1 MRDDKTVIYGHG
13 KQGCSQGAHV
23 GKRIIGTLVIVAIV
37 LAAAP
42 PLFGI
47 VYENQVREQ
56 IASAPEVSYMTFE
69 LADYRRGFYSSQGQL
84 RFALSDEYI
93 EQMRSA
99 IDTNDPANPQTPEQQ
114 AMLDNLLEF
123 MSAELLFDIDVQHGP
138 VMTADGIS
146 MGLATVHSEIDST
159 AGKLAEIQQQLGVPY
174 LFQVDAQVDFDG
186 SFDFQAEIPPIANND
201 PDYRFDFSGLNY
213 TGYFDRPD
221 SRVTARGGTDQFLF
235 EMDSAQIAVAD
246 IGITMDS
253 RMLSSSLWLGKTSM
267 DVGEVH
273 LRNPDSANESF
284 DLRGL
289 GFDADVGLNDTA
301 DKLAIAF
308 VYRIADVSGVP
319 DSDISDL
326 RVGMRLRDID
336 REAIEDYLLV
346 AQQLGFADPDAMEKL
361 LPELQTI
368 GTKILRGSPGVDL
381 NPFEFVLNGEPFTA
395 NIGIDFDGTVLPAD
409 IDIINLIGDP
419 GVLIEALSGAGQI
432 ASSESL
438 ARTLAI
444 NILRGQIAQ
453 GVPPDAEITAA
464 DIEAAATQQAAM
476 MIDGMIQQGLIQRKN
491 DQLNM
496 DISYADGQ
504 LFVNNVPVPL
514 GQ

>member
-1 MRDDKTVIYGHG
+1 MRDNKTVIYGKH
-13 KQGCSQGAHV
+13 GCSQGAHV

-56 IASAPEVSYMTFE
+56 IASAPEISYMTFE
-69 LADYRRGFYSSQGQL
+69 LADYRRGLYSSQGQL

-99 IDTNDPANPQTPEQQ
+99 FATSDPANPQTPEQQ

-186 SFDFQAEIPPIANND
+186 SFDFQAGIPPIANSD
-201 PDYRFDFSGLNY
+201 PDYSFDFSGLNY
-213 TGYFDRPD
+213 IGHFDRPD
-221 SRVTARGGTDQFLF
+221 ARVKARGGTDQFLF
-235 EMDSAQIAVAD
+235 EMDGVQIAVAD
-246 IGITMDS
+246 IGLTVDT
-253 RMLSSSLWLGKTSM
+253 RMLSSSLWLGKTGV
-267 DVGEVH
+267 DVGKVYV
-273 LRNPDSANESF
+273 RNPDSAAGSSF
-284 DLRGL
+284 ELLGL
-289 GFDADVGLNDTA
+289 GFDADVGLNDAA

-308 VYRIADVSGVP
+308 VYRIAGVSGVP
-319 DSDISDL
+319 DSEIADL

-336 REAIEDYLLV
+336 REAIEDYILI
-346 AQQLGFADPDAMEKL
+346 AQQLGFAEPNAMEKL

-368 GTKILRGSPGVDL
+368 GTKILRGSPGIDL

-395 NIGIDFDGTVLPAD
+395 KFGIDFDGAVLPAD

-419 GVLIEALSGAGQI
+419 DVLIEALSGAGQI

-464 DIEAAATQQAAM
+464 DIDAAATQQAAM

-491 DQLNM
+491 GQLNM